1 MDRMYYKV
9 EISLLS
15 FYIKYGKTKTI
26 AYNISAH
33 KYFTDR
39 LHKWLIMTINHILF
53 QITQL

>member
-15 FYIKYGKTKTI
+15 FYIKCGKTKTI

-39 LHKWLIMTINHILF
+39 LHKWLIMTINHILL
-53 QITQL
+53 QIAQL